1 MKQLFT
7 YCSLLVALCIQGQ
20 TGSVS
25 GVPYF
30 YQYNNSINPGGSC
43 QNTSVAMVIKF
54 YGGTS
59 ETPDAISGINGTSL
73 AQSPAGLQQVFNS
86 EASYFGLSV
95 TDIAHTSG
103 TFAGIHAL
111 IASGKPVIVHGYF
124 TGYGHV
130 MVITGYNGTTYTC
143 NDPAGQWSQVY
154 QYGGYSQT
162 NSTEGHSVT
171 YSKSNFENAIG
182 PDGTVWYHEFVTTS
196 TVTPSP
202 STVDI
207 TPPTTV
213 ANIVSPTSYKTAN
226 FTVNFTDADNAG
238 GSGLEKSLYS
248 VLDWNGTEWRGN
260 KNNGFIC
267 DNFDA
272 TIHPDWTANSGTWG
286 ISSNLL
292 NQTDNINTNTAFNT
306 TLNQNLS
313 NRYVYHWMGNIGGTG
328 VNRSAGIHIMCDSV
342 NKTNRGNNYLV
353 WFKADVAE
361 VHIYEIVNNVMGSPI
376 KVFTGVTINTN
387 TWYDNKVMYDRT
399 TGKFTIW
406 MNDVLVGTYTDST
419 PLMTGNGFSF
429 RTRECTYKVNN
440 LKVYRSR
447 LATAAIVSIGNPNAD
462 VRYQSPDPSNVSYS
476 CKIKTLCVDNM
487 ANVSAVGD
495 LNVLIDWTAP
505 IAPTTVND
513 GAGADISVTSS
524 NNSLSANFTMCVD
537 SNSAIKK
544 YYYFIGTSPNDS
556 SIVGATNNALSTAIT
571 KTGLTLIN
579 GTTYYVSVYSLNNA
593 GLKSAVTS
601 SNGQLV
607 SFTTGLTKAIVNAG
621 FNVYPNPN
629 NGLFTVLVEN
639 NSNPITLKIINVLG
653 EVIDTKVI
661 TIDTLEYTNQLASG
675 VYIVTLENENK
686 IIVTKKMIVNH

>member
-1 MKQLFT
+1 MKQYFT
-7 YCSLLVALCIQGQ
+7 YCLVFLALCIRAQ

-43 QNTSVAMVIKF
+43 QNTSIAMVIKF
-54 YGGTS
+54 YGGTT
-59 ETPDAISGINGTSL
+59 ETPDAISGLFGTSQ

-86 EASYFGLSV
+86 EATYFGLSV

-111 IASGKPVIVHGYF
+111 IAAGKPVIVHGYF

-130 MVITGYNGTTYTC
+130 MVITGYNGSVYTC
-143 NDPAGQWSQVY
+143 NDPAGQWSGTY
-154 QYGGYSQT
+154 GYGGYSQA
-162 NSTEGHSVT
+162 NATEGISIT
-171 YSKSNFENAIG
+171 YNKTNFENAIG

-196 TVTPSP
+196 TVTPPP

-207 TPPTTV
+207 TPPTSV
-213 ANIVSPTSYKTAN
+213 ANVVSAASYKTTN
-226 FTVNFTDADNAG
+226 FTVNFTDADNVG

-267 DNFDA
+267 DNFDV

-286 ISSNLL
+286 IASNLL
-292 NQTDNINTNTAFNT
+292 NQTDNLNTNTAFNT
-306 TLNQNLS
+306 TLNQTLS
-313 NRYVYHWMGNIGGTG
+313 NRYIYHWMGNIGGTG
-328 VNRSAGIHIMCDSV
+328 TNRNAGIHIMCDNV
-342 NKTNRGNNYLV
+342 NNVNRGNNYLV
-353 WFKADVAE
+353 WFKADVGE
-361 VHIYEIVNNVMGSPI
+361 VHIYEIVNDVIGSPL

-387 TWYDNKVMYDRT
+387 TWHDNKVMYDRT

-406 MNDVLVGTYTDST
+406 MDDVLIGTYTDTT

-429 RTRECTYKVNN
+429 RTRECTYQVNN

-447 LATAAIVSIGNPNAD
+447 LATTASVSIGNVNAD
-462 VRYQSPDPSNVSYS
+462 VRYQSPDPSNVSYT

-505 IAPTTVND
+505 STPTTVND
-513 GAGADISVTSS
+513 GTGADISVTTS
-524 NNSLSANFTMCVD
+524 NNSLSANFTMCAD

-556 SIVGATNNALSTAIT
+556 SVVGATNNALSTAIT
-571 KTGLTLIN
+571 KTGLSLVN
-579 GTTYYVSVYSLNNA
+579 GTTYYISVYSLNNA

-607 SFTTGLTKAIVNAG
+607 SLAAGLAEATVNVG

-629 NGLFTVLVEN
+629 NGLFTVLIEN
-639 NSNPITLKIINVLG
+639 NSKPITLQITNVLG
-653 EVIDTKVI
+653 EIIDAKIIATDK
-661 TIDTLEYTNQLASG
+661 LEYINPLEAG
-675 VYIVTLENENK
+675 VYAITLVNENK
-686 IIVTKKMIVNH
+686 TIVTKKIIVN

>member
-1 MKQLFT
+1 MKQYFT
-7 YCSLLVALCIQGQ
+7 YCLVFLALCIQAQ

-43 QNTSVAMVIKF
+43 QNTSIAMVIKF
-54 YGGTS
+54 YGGST
-59 ETPDAISGINGTSL
+59 ETPDAISGLYGTSQ

-86 EASYFGLSV
+86 EATYFGLSV

-111 IASGKPVIVHGYF
+111 IAAGKPVIVHGYF

-130 MVITGYNGTTYTC
+130 MVITGYNGSVYTC
-143 NDPAGQWSQVY
+143 NDPAGQWSGTY
-154 QYGGYSQT
+154 GYGGYSQA
-162 NSTEGHSVT
+162 NATEGISIT
-171 YSKSNFENAIG
+171 YNKTNFENAIG

-196 TVTPSP
+196 TVTPPP

-207 TPPTTV
+207 TPPTSV
-213 ANIVSPTSYKTAN
+213 ANVVSAASYKTTN
-226 FTVNFTDADNAG
+226 FTVNFTDADNVG

-286 ISSNLL
+286 IASNLL
-292 NQTDNINTNTAFNT
+292 NQTDNLNTNTAFNT
-306 TLNQNLS
+306 TLNQTLS
-313 NRYVYHWMGNIGGTG
+313 NRYIYHWMGNIGGTG
-328 VNRSAGIHIMCDSV
+328 TNRNAGIHIMCDNV
-342 NKTNRGNNYLV
+342 NNVNRGNNYLV
-353 WFKADVAE
+353 WFKADVGE
-361 VHIYEIVNNVMGSPI
+361 VHIYEIVNDVIGSPL

-387 TWYDNKVMYDRT
+387 TWHDNKVMYDRT

-406 MNDVLVGTYTDST
+406 MDDVLIGTYTDTT

-429 RTRECTYKVNN
+429 RTRECTYQVNN

-447 LATAAIVSIGNPNAD
+447 LATTASVSIGNVNAD
-462 VRYQSPDPSNVSYS
+462 VRYQSPDPSNVSYA

-505 IAPTTVND
+505 STPTTVND
-513 GAGADISVTSS
+513 GTGADISVTTS
-524 NNSLSANFTMCVD
+524 NNSLSANFTMCAD

-556 SIVGATNNALSTAIT
+556 SVVGATNNALSTAIT
-571 KTGLTLIN
+571 KTGLSLVN
-579 GTTYYVSVYSLNNA
+579 GTTYYISVYSLNNA
-593 GLKSAVTS
+593 GLKSAVTT

-607 SFTTGLTKAIVNAG
+607 SLAAGLAEATVNVG

-629 NGLFTVLVEN
+629 NGLFTVLIEN
-639 NSNPITLKIINVLG
+639 NSKPITLQITNVLG
-653 EVIDTKVI
+653 EIIDAKIIATDK
-661 TIDTLEYTNQLASG
+661 LEYINPLAAG
-675 VYIVTLENENK
+675 VYAITLVNENK
-686 IIVTKKMIVNH
+686 TIVTKKIIVN